1 MAKYNKKEGVVILV
15 GLENDPRIPITEV
28 MKAGYFIEDDQF
40 HPLMNEWKVII
51 RRSSDN
57 SIVTEEEVFDA
68 LAPKPVAVASTAS
81 ATNGNKAD
89 PFGPPM
95 PTSSIPAIPNL
106 GSTRVPN
113 KPATPNI
120 GIPKFGVS
128 LPAAAQPAQQT
139 AAAAPPPPQPK
150 VEVDYR
156 RIEQIIDQAVA
167 ARLKPISTSLE
178 NVVTEADLASATEGI
193 DNTRDQIAN
202 MISNHFRPANGDDP
216 GGSMTVLI
224 QDVNFL
230 KKRVKADE
238 QSSHDEGYQEGIKDA
253 ETQKFWVSLYSIFGI
268 TIVVLLAGFFVLAMI

>member
-1 MAKYNKKEGVVILV
+1 
-15 GLENDPRIPITEV
+15 
-28 MKAGYFIEDDQF
+28 MKAGYFIEDDQL
-40 HPLMNEWKVII
+40 HPFMNEWKVII

-57 SIVTEEEVFDA
+57 SIVTEEEVLDV
-68 LAPKPVAVASTAS
+68 LTPKPVAVASTAS

-89 PFGPPM
+89 PFGPQM
-95 PTSSIPAIPNL
+95 PVPSLGIPVFGSSSKVATKPDDQATS
-106 GSTRVPN
+106 
-113 KPATPNI
+113 ATPKI
-120 GIPKFGVS
+120 GIPKLGSPTV
-128 LPAAAQPAQQT
+128 PAAAQPAQQT
-139 AAAAPPPPQPK
+139 AAAAPPPRQ
-150 VEVDYR
+150 VEVDYK